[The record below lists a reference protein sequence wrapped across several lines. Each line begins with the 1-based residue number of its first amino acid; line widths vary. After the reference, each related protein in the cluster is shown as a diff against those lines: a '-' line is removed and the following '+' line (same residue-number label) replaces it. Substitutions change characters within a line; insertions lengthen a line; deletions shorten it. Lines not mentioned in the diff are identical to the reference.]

1 VFKGGGVIAR
11 EAACGL
17 GVNTAGIVEL
27 NCMAEKYVGSW
38 KGILGVGVPDDR
50 VLCEDGPK

>member
-1 VFKGGGVIAR
+1 VIAR